1 MTPEEL
7 LKALAESDRQLEAPS
22 LVEAKLQA
30 AFRQKH
36 QHPIRKRMWIWIPM
50 AAAAAIAAMVTLML
64 MNRPKPHQN
73 PVVVQAPV
81 QSAPQVLRDPR
92 SDPATATVRPVAHRR
107 MAQPREVVTDFFPLV
122 EDAPQVSD
130 GAELVRVNLPASAMR
145 DVGLPV
151 REDRLNDRVQADV
164 LVNYGMAT
172 AVRFVSYQ
180 K

>member
-7 LKALAESDRQLEAPS
+7 LKALAEADGELQAPPY
-22 LVEAKLQA
+22 VEARLRA
-30 AFRQKH
+30 AFRAKH
-36 QHPIRKRMWIWIPM
+36 ASKRRWWIWIPM
-50 AAAAAIAAMVTLML
+50 AAAAAAALVTMATLH
-64 MNRPKPHQN
+64 RPKQHEN
-73 PVVVQAPV
+73 PVVVRVPSPPSEFAAVPPPAAPT
-81 QSAPQVLRDPR
+81 QT
-92 SDPATATVRPVAHRR
+92 ATVATVRPSRKR
-107 MAQPREVVTDFFPLV
+107 SREPREIMTDFIPLV
-122 EDAPQVSD
+122 ADAPPISD
-130 GAELVRVNLPASAMR
+130 GAALMRVSLPASAMR